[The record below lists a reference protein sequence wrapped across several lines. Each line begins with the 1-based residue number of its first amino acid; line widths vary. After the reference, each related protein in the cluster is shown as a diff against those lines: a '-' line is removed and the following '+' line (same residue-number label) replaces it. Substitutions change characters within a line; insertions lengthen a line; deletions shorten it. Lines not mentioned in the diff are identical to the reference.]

1 MIAVFNIIF
10 ILIGLA
16 FLLPILAAAVAFLFK
31 VSVGSVFVGF
41 TFMTKSY
48 EILSKKWWAWFI
60 QLPILFFQVVAFIG
74 TYMENQI
81 GLGILLV
88 VVFQLIASTIIFNIQ
103 RIIQKDY

>member
-31 VSVGSVFVGF
+31 VSVGSAFVGF
-41 TFMTKSY
+41 TFMVKSY
-48 EILSKKWWAWFI
+48 EILSKKWWAWLI
-60 QLPILFFQVVAFIG
+60 QLPILGIQFILFHFEDWSAFVWIC
-74 TYMENQI
+74 
-81 GLGILLV
+81 LL
-88 VVFQLIASTIIFNIQ
+88 QLATSTIIFNIQ